1 MMYGYVLSTL
11 IGFVFNLFLY
21 GDISEQKSKHLF
33 GQTIYVLLPGI
44 CLYIIT
50 FVINGMINTLLSQ
63 LLISVTLLLI
73 YYLLILPQLGGL
85 NILSFA
91 GQWINKR

>member
-1 MMYGYVLSTL
+1 M
-11 IGFVFNLFLY
+11 
-21 GDISEQKSKHLF
+21 
-33 GQTIYVLLPGI
+33 
-44 CLYIIT
+44 
-50 FVINGMINTLLSQ
+50 INGMINTLLSQ